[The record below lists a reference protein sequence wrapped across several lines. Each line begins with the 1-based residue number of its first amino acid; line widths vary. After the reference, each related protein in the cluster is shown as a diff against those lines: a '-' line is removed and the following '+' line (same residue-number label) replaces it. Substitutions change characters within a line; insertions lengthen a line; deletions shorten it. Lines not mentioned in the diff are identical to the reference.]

1 MSRRGWVLFS
11 LMSVI
16 WGLPYLLIKVAVDDL
31 SPAVVVAG
39 RTSIAAL
46 LLLPVAIHQGA
57 IRPALAH
64 WRWLLPFTA
73 LEMAIPWLLLTDAEQ
88 RLPSG
93 LTGLLVATVP
103 LFGAATALVLGD
115 RTVLSP
121 KRLSGLALGVVGVA
135 LLVGFGGDDGTV
147 DVRSVVQVLLVAVG
161 YAVAPFIASKRLGSV
176 PTMGVVTT
184 SIGIVA
190 LLYLPAAVVLRP
202 DDAPPAN
209 TIWAVIGLGVLC
221 TAIAFLVFFALIDE
235 VGPARATLITFA
247 NPAVALSLGVLVLGE
262 SLTLGLVLG
271 FPVVLTGCWLAS
283 RHDAPDAPDAPVGPG
298 LDPEAAVAPA

>member
-121 KRLSGLALGVVGVA
+121 KRLTGLALGVVGVA

-262 SLTLGLVLG
+262 SLTLGLLLG
-271 FPVVLTGCWLAS
+271 FPVVLAGCWLAS
-283 RHDAPDAPDAPVGPG
+283 RHDAPDAPE

>member
-271 FPVVLTGCWLAS
+271 FPVVLAGCWLAS
-283 RHDAPDAPDAPVGPG
+283 RHDVPDTPE

>member
-46 LLLPVAIHQGA
+46 LLLPVAVHQGA

-64 WRWLLPFTA
+64 WRWLLAFTA

-103 LFGAATALVLGD
+103 LFGAATALLMGD

-121 KRLSGLALGVVGVA
+121 KRLSGLALGVLGVV
-135 LLVGFGGDDGTV
+135 LLVGFGDDGGTI
-147 DVRSVVQVLLVAVG
+147 DVRSVIQVLLVAVG
-161 YAVAPFIASKRLGSV
+161 YAVAPFIASKHLSSV
-176 PTMGVVTT
+176 PTLGVVTT

-202 DDAPPAN
+202 DVVPPAT
-209 TIWAVIGLGVLC
+209 TIWAVVGLGVLC

-271 FPVVLTGCWLAS
+271 FPVVLAGCWLAS
-283 RHDAPDAPDAPVGPG
+283 RHEAPAGDE

>member
-1 MSRRGWVLFS
+1 MSRRGWILFS

-39 RTSIAAL
+39 RTTIAAL

-202 DDAPPAN
+202 DDPPPAN

-247 NPAVALSLGVLVLGE
+247 NPAVALSLGVVVLGE

-271 FPVVLTGCWLAS
+271 FPVVLAGCWLAS
-283 RHDAPDAPDAPVGPG
+283 RHDVPDTPE

>member
-1 MSRRGWVLFS
+1 
-11 LMSVI
+11 MSVI

-31 SPAVVVAG
+31 NPVVVVAG
-39 RTSIAAL
+39 RTLIAAL

-57 IRPALAH
+57 IRPALQH
-64 WRWLLPFTA
+64 WRWLLPFVA
-73 LEMAIPWLLLTDAEQ
+73 LEMAIPWWLLTDAEQ

-115 RTVLSP
+115 RSVLIP
-121 KRLSGLALGVVGVA
+121 KRLAGLALGVAGVG
-135 LLVGFGGDDGTV
+135 LLVGFGGEEGTV
-147 DVRSVVQVLLVAVG
+147 DVRSVIQVLLVAVG
-161 YAVAPFIASKRLGSV
+161 YAVAPFIAARKLGAV

-190 LLYLPAAVVLRP
+190 LLYLPAAVALRP
-202 DDAPPAN
+202 DEAPPAN

-235 VGPARATLITFA
+235 IGPSRATLITFA
-247 NPAVALSLGVLVLGE
+247 NPAVALTLGVIVLGE
-262 SLTLGLVLG
+262 SLTVGLLLG
-271 FPVVLTGCWLAS
+271 FPVVLVGCWLAS
-283 RHDAPDAPDAPVGPG
+283 SHDEPAGDEP
-298 LDPEAAVAPA
+298 DPEAAVAPA

>member
-1 MSRRGWVLFS
+1 
-11 LMSVI
+11 MSVI

-262 SLTLGLVLG
+262 SLTLGLLLG
-271 FPVVLTGCWLAS
+271 FPVVLAGCWLAS
-283 RHDAPDAPDAPVGPG
+283 RHDAPDPAE

>member
-1 MSRRGWVLFS
+1 
-11 LMSVI
+11 MSVI

-39 RTSIAAL
+39 RTGIATL
-46 LLLPVAIHQGA
+46 LLLPVAIHRGA
-57 IRPALAH
+57 IRPVLAH
-64 WRWLLPFTA
+64 WRWLLAFTT

-103 LFGAATALVLGD
+103 LFGAATALALGD
-115 RTVLSP
+115 RSVLSP
-121 KRLSGLALGVVGVA
+121 RRLSGLGLGVVGVV
-135 LLVGFGGDDGTV
+135 LLVGFGGDEGTV
-147 DVRSVVQVLLVAVG
+147 DVRSVIQVLLVAVG
-161 YAVAPFIASKRLGSV
+161 YAVAPFIASKRLGTV

-202 DDAPPAN
+202 AEMPPAN
-209 TIWAVIGLGVLC
+209 TAWAVIALGVLC

-235 VGPARATLITFA
+235 IGPSRATLITFA
-247 NPAVALSLGVLVLGE
+247 NPAVALTLGVIVLGE
-262 SLTLGLVLG
+262 SLTAGLVLG
-271 FPVVLTGCWLAS
+271 FPVVLAGCWLAS
-283 RHDAPDAPDAPVGPG
+283 RHDAPADDEFDAEV
-298 LDPEAAVAPA
+298 AVAPA

>member
-1 MSRRGWVLFS
+1 
-11 LMSVI
+11 MSVI

-31 SPAVVVAG
+31 SPTVVVAG
-39 RTSIAAL
+39 RTTIAAL

-64 WRWLLPFTA
+64 WRWLLPFTV
-73 LEMAIPWLLLTDAEQ
+73 LEMAVPWWLLTDAEQ

-103 LFGAATALVLGD
+103 LFGAATALALGD
-115 RTVLSP
+115 RSVLIP
-121 KRLSGLALGVVGVA
+121 KRLAGLALGVIGVG
-135 LLVGFGGDDGTV
+135 LLVGFGGDEGTV
-147 DVRSVVQVLLVAVG
+147 DVRSVIQVLLVAVG
-161 YAVAPFIASKRLGSV
+161 YAVAPFIASKKLGAV

-184 SIGIVA
+184 SIGLVA
-190 LLYLPAAVVLRP
+190 LAYLPVAVVMRP
-202 DDAPPAN
+202 DEAPPAN
-209 TIWAVIGLGVLC
+209 TIWAVVALGVLC

-235 VGPARATLITFA
+235 IGPSRATLITFA
-247 NPAVALSLGVLVLGE
+247 NPAVALTLGVIVLSE

-271 FPVVLTGCWLAS
+271 FPVVLAGCWLAS
-283 RHDAPDAPDAPVGPG
+283 RHDEPAGDE